1 VQFGVNALGEAAFH
15 GHFAF
20 VEFLLGCGFD
30 LEAKDNVRLHLSYIA
45 CFFLFSLPI
54 IGAINACSLLQ
65 RYESAEVSKTS
76 VVTCCECCIRCIE
89 LQLIESAF
97 WLNVSIIEMRWS
109 CVLVCN

>member
-1 VQFGVNALGEAAFH
+1 VQSGVNALGLAALS

-20 VEFLLGCGFD
+20 VEFLLGRGFD

-45 CFFLFSLPI
+45 CFFLFSPPI

-76 VVTCCECCIRCIE
+76 VVMRCECCIRCIE

-97 WLNVSIIEMRWS
+97 WLNVSSIEMR
-109 CVLVCN
+109 